1 MHWVLAHQGGWD
13 EIMVFAGPV
22 AIIVLLVVLAR
33 RQAPPPEDGDD
44 EPPAP

>member
-33 RQAPPPEDGDD
+33 RQAPPLEDGDD
-44 EPPAP
+44 EPPGP